1 MQVQLYGGWVVQPP
15 RSKEEELKKY
25 LLRMRINAAVL
36 FVVVVV
42 VLQLLNEA
50 ATGGGGTRGS
60 GIVDLREDRVR
71 MEERRNNKKGRASE
85 CSMNI
90 KDSKGLKYFF

>member
-1 MQVQLYGGWVVQPP
+1 MQPP

-42 VLQLLNEA
+42 VLLQLLNEA

-90 KDSKGLKYFF
+90 KASKGLKYFF

>member
-1 MQVQLYGGWVVQPP
+1 MQPP

-42 VLQLLNEA
+42 VVLLQLLNEA

-90 KDSKGLKYFF
+90 KASKGLKYFF